1 MEPLQLCRT
10 PRQRLPTHHP
20 SQRRGGVHPFSH
32 GQRQSGLSVITGLY
46 GQIRQYFISVFIARE
61 LGTRG
66 TAGSRS
72 VLSAVSSQQLC
83 LKPGWGLMKMA
94 TCHLSIDWGERV
106 GGASN
111 LDALTEQ
118 SQNWYPAGIRFKSP
132 RGRGNTS
139 RGSFAA
145 PPPGFTTS
153 PVLPGR

>member
-1 MEPLQLCRT
+1 MQRCLHRAPGSSCMEPLQLCRT

-20 SQRRGGVHPFSH
+20 SQRGGGVHPFSH

-72 VLSAVSSQQLC
+72 VLSAVGSQQLC

-94 TCHLSIDWGERV
+94 TCHLSDGRQQSGGRGW

-111 LDALTEQ
+111 LDAV
-118 SQNWYPAGIRFKSP
+118 
-132 RGRGNTS
+132 S
-139 RGSFAA
+139 RASIDIQLG
-145 PPPGFTTS
+145 
-153 PVLPGR
+153 